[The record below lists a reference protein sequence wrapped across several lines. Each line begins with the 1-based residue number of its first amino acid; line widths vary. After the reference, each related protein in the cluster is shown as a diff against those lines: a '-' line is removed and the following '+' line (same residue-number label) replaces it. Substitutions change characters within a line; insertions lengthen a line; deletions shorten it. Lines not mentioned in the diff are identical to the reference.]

1 MERLTPRDQA
11 SLVDICERA
20 SRYDYIGMD
29 TETTGF
35 YLHQQDVLRGISLSF
50 ADESWY
56 VPVSH
61 PDSVNFDPAPIR
73 QLLAETHALI
83 GMHNS
88 TFDLTALDRAGLGT
102 VREGHLYDTQV
113 GDWLID
119 ENLDHRLKE
128 GVLTRLRGRDEA
140 MFEKQGLQAA
150 RDDGRDWPT
159 FTAADITPYAA
170 DDARGTL
177 EAMHYQL
184 AHFADM
190 DEDDPRPDLQR
201 EINLQRV
208 LKQVMDNGM
217 RVDEERAER
226 QYQEQ
231 LALRDVLRVQF
242 GSVQLPGEVLKG
254 RGKARGPVPK
264 YEPGVNMNSPDQIA
278 SLVYDVWELEPYLYT
293 EAGKRSTSREALE
306 PYAYGD
312 DGEILD
318 SRVAALLAHRRA
330 DKACAG
336 FYEPLARFAGAD
348 GRVHCSLNSARTV
361 TGRLSHQ
368 SPNLSTIPRS
378 DVIAG
383 IRNCIIP
390 SDGNELWEFDLDSAE
405 LRILGAVTQ
414 EPGLFSAMAE
424 GRDLHSETA
433 SGVFGPGFTGIQR
446 RLAKNMNYGYPY
458 GIGADKLAR
467 YLAAGPP
474 RRPMTPALVAEAKR
488 MKQRYAM
495 TYPRMTAMMK
505 ALENQARK
513 RGCLPLS
520 KPGRYRHF
528 KTMRTKRGEAKYFTA
543 LNALV
548 QGTVAELMKDV
559 MLSFDGNV
567 DGLLVM
573 QVHDSLVVE
582 VEPGSGYHIQAQL
595 QGLVDQHSVF
605 NTMPMPISA
614 KVWGS

>member
-1 MERLTPRDQA
+1 VERVTPLDQ
-11 SLVDICERA
+11 SELVDICERA
-20 SRYDYIGMD
+20 SRHDYIGLD

-35 YLHQQDVLRGISLSF
+35 FLHQHDVLRGVSLAF
-50 ADESWY
+50 GDEAWY

-61 PDSVNFDPAPIR
+61 PASVNFDPRPIR
-73 QLLAETHALI
+73 QLLAETRALV
-83 GMHNS
+83 GLHNS
-88 TFDLTALDRAGLGT
+88 PFDLTALDRAGLGT
-102 VREGHLYDTQV
+102 IREGHLYDTQV

-140 MFEKQGLQAA
+140 MEEKLGLQPA
-150 RDDGRDWPT
+150 RDEGRDWPT
-159 FTAADITPYAA
+159 FTADDIAAYAA

-177 EAMHYQL
+177 EALHDQL
-184 AHFADM
+184 GRMPDM
-190 DEDDPRPDLQR
+190 EHDCPLPDLRR
-201 EINLQRV
+201 EIDFQRV
-208 LKQVMDNGM
+208 LKRVMDNGM
-217 RVDEERAER
+217 RVDQERAEA

-231 LALRDVLRVQF
+231 LKRRDELAEHF
-242 GSVQLPGEVLKG
+242 GSIQLPGTKLRGRAPNKYEVPL
-254 RGKARGPVPK
+254 
-264 YEPGVNMNSPDQIA
+264 YEPGVNMNSPKQLRI
-278 SLVYDVWELEPYLYT
+278 LIYDMWGLEPYLT
-293 EAGKRSTSREALE
+293 TPTGERSTSREALE
-306 PYAYGD
+306 PHAYGD

-318 SRVAALLAHRRA
+318 QRIADLLAHRRA

-336 FYEPLARFAGAD
+336 FYEPLARFLGAD

-368 SPNLSTIPRS
+368 NPNMSTIPRA

-390 SDGNELWEFDLDSAE
+390 GDGNELWEFDLDSAE
-405 LRILGAVTQ
+405 LRIIGAVTK
-414 EPGLFSAMAE
+414 EAAIFDAMKE

-433 SGVFGPGFTGIQR
+433 ADVFGPNFTGLQR

-458 GIGADKLAR
+458 GIGPEKLAR

-474 RRPMTPALVAEAKR
+474 RVPMTPRLVAQARR
-488 MKQRYAM
+488 MKARYAA

-505 ALENQARK
+505 ALEKQARK
-513 RGCLPLS
+513 HGSLPLS
-520 KPGRYRHF
+520 KPGRYRRF
-528 KTMRTKRGEAKYFTA
+528 KTMRVKQGEAKYFTA

-559 MLSFDGNV
+559 MLSFEGNV

-582 VEPGSGYHIQAQL
+582 VEPGTGYHVQAQL
-595 QGLVDQHSVF
+595 QRLVDEHSVF
-605 NTMPMPISA
+605 SEMPMPISA